1 MAGAKAQE
9 RAGAN
14 DSPSAPERSR
24 HRRTDAFAYRP
35 RVRAAVALLSF
46 GAVAFGFTYADHAP
60 LIPLVSAEFGL
71 DDLGAGLLST
81 ALFTS
86 YMGTTLLT
94 TGLAER
100 LGPKRMVGVGLA
112 VSTVGTVAFAAS
124 PTYAVALGAKAI
136 QGIGSALAFV
146 AAARYLAGLYGERRN
161 HFALGLYGAGFPL
174 GSAVALVAMPPLAAA
189 LGGWRGAFWA
199 EAAFVGAA
207 ATLWWTAPAVPRV
220 ARPGNIRDALR
231 CRNCWFASLQ
241 HAAGFGMGIA
251 SGTWITV
258 YLLREFGLPL
268 ELSGLLG
275 SLLLVLAVLARPL
288 GGLLLARE
296 HMPTRRVMRIG
307 DLAILTGVALLAIP
321 DRPLPLAL
329 CGAMLVGV
337 GVGLPYSAVFN
348 TAAASLPGAP
358 AAAQGLAAIG
368 GTAGVMVGAPAMGYA
383 VQTFGFWAAWLFVA
397 VVSAMALLGTAFMRG
412 EEELH

>member
-1 MAGAKAQE
+1 L
-9 RAGAN
+9 
-14 DSPSAPERSR
+14 RSFTYRR
-24 HRRTDAFAYRP
+24 HV
-35 RVRAAVALLSF
+35 RVAVALLSLS
-46 GAVAFGFTYADHAP
+46 AVAFGFTYSDHAP
-60 LIPLVSAEFGL
+60 LIPLVSADFRL
-71 DDLGAGLLST
+71 DDLGVGLLST

-86 YMGTTLLT
+86 YMATTFLT

-100 LGPKRMVGVGLA
+100 LGPKRMVGAGLA
-112 VSTVGTVAFAAS
+112 VSAAGTAAFALS
-124 PTYAVALGAKAI
+124 PGYSVALAAKAI
-136 QGIGSALAFV
+136 QGVGSALAFV

-161 HFALGLYGAGFPL
+161 HFALGLYGGGFPL

-189 LGGWRGAFWA
+189 LGGWRGAFWF
-199 EAAFVGAA
+199 EAAFVAVA
-207 ATLWWTAPAVPRV
+207 ATAWWRVPAVPRV

-231 CRNCWFASLQ
+231 CPNCWWTSLQ
-241 HAAGFGMGIA
+241 HAAGFGLAIA

-258 YLLREFGLPL
+258 YLVREFHLPL

-307 DLAILTGVALLAIP
+307 DLAIVAGVALLAFP
-321 DRPLPLAL
+321 DRPLTVAL
-329 CGAMLVGV
+329 LGAVLVGI

-358 AAAQGLAAIG
+358 GAAQGLAAVG
-368 GTAGVMVGAPAMGYA
+368 GTAGVMVGAPAMGFA
-383 VQTFGFWAAWLFVA
+383 VQTFGFWAAWLFVGA
-397 VVSAMALLGTAFMRG
+397 VSAIAFLGTAYMRG
-412 EEELH
+412 EEELT

>member
-1 MAGAKAQE
+1 M
-9 RAGAN
+9 
-14 DSPSAPERSR
+14 RSFTYRR
-24 HRRTDAFAYRP
+24 HV
-35 RVRAAVALLSF
+35 RVAVALLSLS
-46 GAVAFGFTYADHAP
+46 ADAFGFTYSDHAP
-60 LIPLVSAEFGL
+60 LIPLVSADFRL
-71 DDLGAGLLST
+71 DDLGVGLLST

-86 YMGTTLLT
+86 YMATTFLT

-100 LGPKRMVGVGLA
+100 LGPKRMVGAGLA
-112 VSTVGTVAFAAS
+112 VSAAGTAAFALS
-124 PTYAVALGAKAI
+124 PGYSVALAAKAI
-136 QGIGSALAFV
+136 QGVGSALAFV

-161 HFALGLYGAGFPL
+161 HFALGLYGGGFPL

-189 LGGWRGAFWA
+189 LGGWRGAFWV
-199 EAAFVGAA
+199 EAAFVAVA
-207 ATLWWTAPAVPRV
+207 ATAWWRVPAVPRV

-231 CRNCWFASLQ
+231 CPNCWWTSLQ
-241 HAAGFGMGIA
+241 HAAGFGLAIA

-258 YLLREFGLPL
+258 YLVREFHLPL

-307 DLAILTGVALLAIP
+307 DLAIVAGVALLAFP
-321 DRPLPLAL
+321 DRPLTVAL
-329 CGAMLVGV
+329 LGAVLVGI

-358 AAAQGLAAIG
+358 GAAQGLAAVG

-383 VQTFGFWAAWLFVA
+383 VQTFGFWAAWVFVGA
-397 VVSAMALLGTAFMRG
+397 VSAIAFLGTAYMRG
-412 EEELH
+412 EEELT

>member
-1 MAGAKAQE
+1 M
-9 RAGAN
+9 
-14 DSPSAPERSR
+14 RSFTYRR
-24 HRRTDAFAYRP
+24 HV
-35 RVRAAVALLSF
+35 RVAVALLSLS
-46 GAVAFGFTYADHAP
+46 AVAFGFTYSDHAP
-60 LIPLVSAEFGL
+60 LIPLVSADFRL
-71 DDLGAGLLST
+71 DDLGVGLLST

-86 YMGTTLLT
+86 YMATTFLT

-100 LGPKRMVGVGLA
+100 LGPKRMVGAGLA
-112 VSTVGTVAFAAS
+112 VSAAGTAAFALS
-124 PTYAVALGAKAI
+124 PGYSVALAAKAI
-136 QGIGSALAFV
+136 QGVGSALAFV

-161 HFALGLYGAGFPL
+161 HFALGLYGGGFPL

-189 LGGWRGAFWA
+189 LGGWRGAFWV
-199 EAAFVGAA
+199 EAAFVAVA
-207 ATLWWTAPAVPRV
+207 ATAWWRVPAVPRV

-231 CRNCWFASLQ
+231 CPNCWWTSLQ
-241 HAAGFGMGIA
+241 HAAGFGLAIA

-258 YLLREFGLPL
+258 YLVREFHLPL

-307 DLAILTGVALLAIP
+307 DLAIVAGVALLAFP
-321 DRPLPLAL
+321 DRPLTVAL
-329 CGAMLVGV
+329 LGAVLVGI

-358 AAAQGLAAIG
+358 GAAQGLAAVG
-368 GTAGVMVGAPAMGYA
+368 GTAGVMVGAPAMGFA
-383 VQTFGFWAAWLFVA
+383 VQTFGFWAAWLFVGA
-397 VVSAMALLGTAFMRG
+397 VSAIAFLGTAYMRG
-412 EEELH
+412 EEELT

>member
-1 MAGAKAQE
+1 M
-9 RAGAN
+9 
-14 DSPSAPERSR
+14 
-24 HRRTDAFAYRP
+24 
-35 RVRAAVALLSF
+35 RVAVALLSLS
-46 GAVAFGFTYADHAP
+46 AVAFGFTYADHAP
-60 LIPLVSAEFGL
+60 LIPLVSADFRL

-86 YMGTTLLT
+86 YMATTLLT

-100 LGPKRMVGVGLA
+100 LGPRRMVGAGLA
-112 VSTVGTVAFAAS
+112 VSTVGTVIFAVS
-124 PTYAVALGAKAI
+124 PGYATAVAAKAV

-161 HFALGLYGAGFPL
+161 HFALGLYGGGFPL
-174 GSAVALVAMPPLAAA
+174 GSAVALVSMPALAAA

-199 EAAFVGAA
+199 EAAFVGIAA
-207 ATLWWTAPAVPRV
+207 ALWWRAPAVPRV
-220 ARPGNIRDALR
+220 ARPGNIRNALR
-231 CRNCWFASLQ
+231 CRNCWWTSLQ

-258 YLLREFGLPL
+258 YLLREFRLPL
-268 ELSGLLG
+268 EVSGLLG

-288 GGLLLARE
+288 GGFLLARE
-296 HMPTRRVMRIG
+296 HVPTRRVMRIG
-307 DLAILTGVALLAIP
+307 DLSIIAGVALLAIP

-329 CGAMLVGV
+329 GGAILVGI

-358 AAAQGLAAIG
+358 GAAQGLAAIG
-368 GTAGVMVGAPAMGYA
+368 GTAGVLIGAPAMGYA
-383 VQTFGFWAAWLFVA
+383 VQTLGFWAAWLFVGA
-397 VVSAMALLGTAFMRG
+397 VSALAFAGTTFMRG
-412 EEELH
+412 EEELP

>member
-1 MAGAKAQE
+1 L
-9 RAGAN
+9 
-14 DSPSAPERSR
+14 RSFTYRR
-24 HRRTDAFAYRP
+24 HV
-35 RVRAAVALLSF
+35 RVAVALLSLS
-46 GAVAFGFTYADHAP
+46 AVAFGFTYSDHAP
-60 LIPLVSAEFGL
+60 LIPLVSADFRL
-71 DDLGAGLLST
+71 DDLGVGLLST

-86 YMGTTLLT
+86 YMATTFLT

-100 LGPKRMVGVGLA
+100 LGPKRMVGAGLA
-112 VSTVGTVAFAAS
+112 VSAAGTAAFALS
-124 PTYAVALGAKAI
+124 PGYSVALAAKAI
-136 QGIGSALAFV
+136 QGVGSALAFV

-161 HFALGLYGAGFPL
+161 HFALGLYGGGFPL

-189 LGGWRGAFWA
+189 LGGWRGAFWV
-199 EAAFVGAA
+199 EAAFVAVA
-207 ATLWWTAPAVPRV
+207 ATAWWRVPAVPRV

-231 CRNCWFASLQ
+231 CPNCWWTSLQ
-241 HAAGFGMGIA
+241 HAAGFGLAIA

-258 YLLREFGLPL
+258 YLVREFHLPL

-307 DLAILTGVALLAIP
+307 DLAIVAGVALLAFP
-321 DRPLPLAL
+321 DRPLTVAL
-329 CGAMLVGV
+329 LGAVLVGI

-358 AAAQGLAAIG
+358 GAAQGLAAVG
-368 GTAGVMVGAPAMGYA
+368 GTAGVMVGAPAMGFA
-383 VQTFGFWAAWLFVA
+383 VQTFGFWAAWLFVGA
-397 VVSAMALLGTAFMRG
+397 VSAIAFLGTAYMRG
-412 EEELH
+412 EEELT

>member
-1 MAGAKAQE
+1 LRGFTY
-9 RAGAN
+9 
-14 DSPSAPERSR
+14 
-24 HRRTDAFAYRP
+24 RRP
-35 RVRAAVALLSF
+35 VRVAVALLSLS
-46 GAVAFGFTYADHAP
+46 AVAFGFTYSDHAP
-60 LIPLVSAEFGL
+60 LIPLVSADFRL
-71 DDLGAGLLST
+71 DDLGVGLLST

-86 YMGTTLLT
+86 YMATTFLT

-100 LGPKRMVGVGLA
+100 IGPKRMVGAGLA
-112 VSTVGTVAFAAS
+112 VSAAGTAAFALS
-124 PTYAVALGAKAI
+124 PGYSVALAAKAI

-146 AAARYLAGLYGERRN
+146 AATRYLAGLYGDRRT
-161 HFALGLYGAGFPL
+161 HFALGLYGGGFPL

-189 LGGWRGAFWA
+189 LGGWRGAFWV
-199 EAAFVGAA
+199 EAAFVAVA
-207 ATLWWTAPAVPRV
+207 ATAWWRVPAVPRV

-231 CRNCWFASLQ
+231 CPNCWWTSLQ
-241 HAAGFGMGIA
+241 HAAGFGLAIA

-258 YLLREFGLPL
+258 YLLREFHLPL

-307 DLAILTGVALLAIP
+307 DLAIVSGVALLAFP
-321 DRPLPLAL
+321 DRPLTVAL
-329 CGAMLVGV
+329 LGTVLVGI

-358 AAAQGLAAIG
+358 GAAQGLAAVG

-383 VQTFGFWAAWLFVA
+383 VQTFGFWAAWLFVGA
-397 VVSAMALLGTAFMRG
+397 VSAIAFVGTAYMRG
-412 EEELH
+412 EEELT